1 MKSFFQK
8 CFKRP
13 VMHGILCTK
22 HSIGY
27 VPLPKVANTSIKH
40 AMFELE
46 HGTRFTTAATGV
58 AHIHHYYRKQAQIEH
73 AAFRFVVVRDP
84 IKRFLSA
91 FSNRVIH
98 HRELS
103 EESIRAVAENR
114 KHLNLQPSQFVF
126 DPDLSLFIDQLENYQ
141 RIPSILVHTQPIT
154 PLVQDLGLFTKVYGI
169 ESMAQA
175 QADLSAIA
183 QKPVCFRHAQSGGP
197 KLHVSCLSAAQLEK
211 LRCYFAEDYRLLEPF
226 YPFDRLWREWKEKGG
241 Q

>member
-1 MKSFFQK
+1 MQ
-8 CFKRP
+8 
-13 VMHGILCTK
+13 GILCTK

-46 HGTRFTTAATGV
+46 HGASFTEAATGV
-58 AHIHHYYRKQAQIEH
+58 PHIHHYYRHQVPIDD

-103 EESIRAVAENR
+103 EASVRSVAEKR
-114 KHLNLQPSQFVF
+114 KHLKLNPSQFVF
-126 DPDLSLFIDQLENYQ
+126 DPDLGRFIEGLENYQ
-141 RIPSILVHTQPIT
+141 RIPSILVHTRPIA

-169 ESMAQA
+169 ESIADV
-175 QADLSAIA
+175 QADLSALVNR
-183 QKPVCFRHAQSGGP
+183 PVRFRHAQSGGP
-197 KLHVSCLSAAQLEK
+197 KLDVSLLNAAQLEK
-211 LRCYFAEDYRLLEPF
+211 LRHYFDEDYRLLAPL
-226 YPFDRLWREWKEKGG
+226 YPFDRIWREWKEKGG
-241 Q
+241 A

>member
-1 MKSFFQK
+1 MQ
-8 CFKRP
+8 
-13 VMHGILCTK
+13 GILCSR

-40 AMFELE
+40 AMYELE
-46 HGTRFTTAATGV
+46 HGTGFTEAATGV
-58 AHIHHYYRKQAQIEH
+58 PHIHHYYRHHVEIDG

-103 EESIRAVAENR
+103 EDAIRAVAEKR
-114 KHLNLQPSQFVF
+114 KRLKLKPSQFVF
-126 DPDLSLFIDQLENYQ
+126 NPDLGLFIEKLENYQ
-141 RIPSILVHTQPIT
+141 RIPSINVHTRPIT

-169 ESMAQA
+169 ESITQA

-183 QKPVCFRHAQSGGP
+183 NRPVRFRHAQTGGP
-197 KLHVSCLSAAQLEK
+197 KLDVSCLNAAQLEK
-211 LRCYFAEDYRLLEPF
+211 LRGYFDEDYRLLASI
-226 YPFDRLWREWKEKGG
+226 YPFDRLWREWKEKRGA
-241 Q
+241 